1 MRFHM
6 IDRIDEVCHGKYVV
20 AVKCISLADD
30 VFNEH
35 FPGYPIFPG
44 SLILEGLAQL
54 GGSFFE
60 MTMKERGVPVRRT
73 VLSIVREFKI
83 RKPAGPGDRLVYRA
97 DIVSMHDDFGVAT
110 VTATLDGELCAQ
122 GELMFTFINLAND
135 KIRQSREEL
144 YEIVTRQTR
153 FVKDEDGI

>member
-1 MRFHM
+1 MRFHL
-6 IDRIDEVCHGKYVV
+6 IDRIDEIRQGRYVV

-30 VFNEH
+30 VFDEH

-60 MTMKERGVPVRRT
+60 ITMKDRGLPVKCT

-83 RKPAGPGDRLVYRA
+83 RKPAQPGDRLVYRA
-97 DIVSMHDDFGVAT
+97 DILSMQEEFGVAA
-110 VTATLDGELCAQ
+110 VKATLDDEICAE
-122 GELMFTFINLAND
+122 GELMFTVIDLPNE

-144 YEIVTRQTR
+144 YGIVTRQTR
-153 FVKDEDGI
+153 FLNDEDPV

>member
-1 MRFHM
+1 M
-6 IDRIDEVCHGKYVV
+6 IDRIDEIHHGHYVV

-54 GGSFFE
+54 SGSFFE
-60 MTMKERGVPVRRT
+60 LTMRERGLPVKCT

-83 RKPAGPGDRLVYRA
+83 RKPAQPGDRLIYRA
-97 DIVSMHDDFGVAT
+97 EIRSMQDEFGVAS
-110 VTATLDGELCAQ
+110 VKATLDGEPCAE
-122 GELMFTFINLAND
+122 GELMFTFIDLPND

-144 YEIVTRQTR
+144 YKIVTRETR
-153 FVKDEDGI
+153 FINDEDPI